1 MFTPLILPKFVFAAF
16 SCLPYSTR
24 FIMGDNE
31 SKSIISLV
39 SSGICRIG
47 CDSFKSL
54 NAQYTC
60 GK

>member
-1 MFTPLILPKFVFAAF
+1 
-16 SCLPYSTR
+16 
-24 FIMGDNE
+24 MGDNE

-47 CDSFKSL
+47 CDSFKSF
-54 NAQYTC
+54 NAHYTC